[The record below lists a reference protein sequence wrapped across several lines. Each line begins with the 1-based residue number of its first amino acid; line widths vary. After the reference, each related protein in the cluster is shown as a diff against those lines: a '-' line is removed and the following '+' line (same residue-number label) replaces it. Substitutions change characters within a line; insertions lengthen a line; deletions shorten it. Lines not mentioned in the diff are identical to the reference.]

1 MSRSILNFGAGPA
14 MLPEEIMLQAQSEF
28 LDWQGI
34 GKSVMEI
41 GHRTDDFK
49 SIANHA
55 EQSLREIL
63 NIPDDYHVLFLAGGA
78 TQQFSV
84 IPMNLLQ
91 GKTSADYL
99 HTGIW
104 SAKAMQLAKRYCDIN
119 MVCSSEQ
126 SNFTTIPDKNDWQL
140 DSKAAYVYYTDNE
153 TIGGLEF
160 PFTPD
165 VTGVPLV
172 SDMTSSILSKT
183 IDVSRFGLIF
193 AAAQKNIGP
202 AGMTVVIVHKDL
214 LGEVLPFTPDLFD
227 YRLQTQEKSMLNTP
241 PTFNWYMAG
250 LMFDWIK
257 QQGGLDELEKR
268 NQRKSSLLYDF
279 IDASSFYQNHIDAVY
294 RSKMN
299 VVFSLTDENL
309 TDDFLKQ
316 AESNGLHAL
325 KGHRLAGGMRASLY
339 NAMPESGV
347 KQLVDFMREFERTQS
362 VK

>member
-14 MLPEEIMLQAQSEF
+14 MLPEEIMLQAQAEF
-28 LDWQGI
+28 MDWQST

-49 SIANHA
+49 AIANHA
-55 EQSLREIL
+55 EQSLRDIL
-63 NIPDDYHVLFLAGGA
+63 NVPNDYQVLFLAGGA

-91 GKTSADYL
+91 DKTSADYC

-104 SAKAMQLAKRYCDIN
+104 SAKAMQLAKKYTN
-119 MVCSSEQ
+119 TNVVCSSDNT
-126 SNFTTIPDKNDWQL
+126 NFTTIPDSNDWNL
-140 DSKAAYVYYTDNE
+140 NSEAAYVYYTDNE

-160 PFTPD
+160 NFIPD
-165 VTGVPLV
+165 VGGVPLV
-172 SDMTSSILSKT
+172 SDMTSSILSKQ
-183 IDVSRFGLIF
+183 IDVSRFGIIF

-202 AGMTVVIVHKDL
+202 AGMTL
-214 LGEVLPFTPDLFD
+214 LIIHESLLAEPIAFTPDLFN
-227 YRLQTQEKSMLNTP
+227 YRLQAAEKSMLNTP

-250 LMFDWIK
+250 LMFDWVK
-257 QQGGLDELEKR
+257 KQGGISEIEKI

-279 IDASSFYQNHIDAVY
+279 IDASSLYTNNINVTC

-299 VVFSLTDENL
+299 VVFSLDDESL
-309 TDDFLKQ
+309 TDDFLNQ

-325 KGHRLAGGMRASLY
+325 KGHRLAGGMRVSLY

-347 KQLVDFMREFERTQS
+347 KQLIDFMQEFERA
-362 VK
+362 K

>member
-1 MSRSILNFGAGPA
+1 MSCSVLNFGAGPA
-14 MLPEEIMLQAQSEF
+14 MLPEEVMLQAQAEL
-28 LDWQGI
+28 LDWKGT

-49 SIANHA
+49 SLANHA
-55 EQSLREIL
+55 EQSLRDIL
-63 NIPDDYHVLFLAGGA
+63 TIPDNYHVLFLAGGA

-91 GKTSADYL
+91 GKASADYC

-104 SAKAMQLAKRYCDIN
+104 SAKAMQLAKRYCHIN
-119 MVCSSEQ
+119 TVCTSEE
-126 SNFTTIPDKNDWQL
+126 SNFKTIPGINDWKL
-140 DSKAAYVYYTDNE
+140 DKEAAYVYYTDNE

-160 PFTPD
+160 HSIPEVSD
-165 VTGVPLV
+165 VPLV
-172 SDMTSSILSKT
+172 SDMTSSILSKN

-202 AGMTVVIVHKDL
+202 AGMTIVIVKQSL
-214 LGEVLPFTPDLFD
+214 LAEVLPFTPDLFD
-227 YRLQTQEKSMLNTP
+227 YRLQAKENSMLNTP

-250 LMFDWIK
+250 LMFDWVI
-257 QQGGLDELEKR
+257 QQGGIEELELR
-268 NQRKSSLLYDF
+268 NLRKSSLLYDL
-279 IDASSFYQNHIDAVY
+279 IDESSFYQNEIDITC

-299 VVFSLTDENL
+299 VVFSLANENL
-309 TDDFLKQ
+309 TDNFLKQ

-362 VK
+362 

>member
-14 MLPEEIMLQAQSEF
+14 MLPEAIMLQAQAEL
-28 LDWQGI
+28 LDWNST

-49 SIANHA
+49 SIATHA
-55 EQSLREIL
+55 EQSLRDII
-63 NIPDDYHVLFLAGGA
+63 NVPDDYHVLFLAGGA

-84 IPMNLLQ
+84 IPMNLMQ

-99 HTGIW
+99 YTGIW
-104 SAKAMQLAKRYCDIN
+104 SAKAMQLAKKYCETNI
-119 MVCSSEQ
+119 VCSSES
-126 SNFTTIPDKNDWQL
+126 SNFTNIPDANDWQL
-140 DSKAAYVYYTDNE
+140 DSNAAYVYYTDNE

-160 PFTPD
+160 HSIPD
-165 VTGVPLV
+165 VGNVPLI
-172 SDMTSSILSKT
+172 SDMTSSILSKQF
-183 IDVSRFGLIF
+183 DVSRFSLIF

-202 AGMTVVIVHKDL
+202 AGMTLLIVNKEL
-214 LGEVLPFTPDLFD
+214 LGDVLPFTPDLFD
-227 YRLQTQEKSMLNTP
+227 YRLQAQEKSMLNTP

-250 LMFDWIK
+250 LMFDWVK
-257 QQGGLDELEKR
+257 HQGGLVELEKQ

-279 IDASSFYQNHIDAVY
+279 IDSSSIYHNPIDTAC

-299 VVFSLTDENL
+299 VVFSLTDESL
-309 TDDFLKQ
+309 TDNFLKQ

-347 KQLVDFMREFERTQS
+347 KQLVDFMQEFERTQS

>member
-14 MLPEEIMLQAQSEF
+14 MLPEAIMLQAQAEL
-28 LDWQGI
+28 LDWNGT

-49 SIANHA
+49 SIAEHA
-55 EQSLREIL
+55 EQSLRELL
-63 NIPDDYHVLFLAGGA
+63 NISNDYHVLFLAGGA

-91 GKTSADYL
+91 GKTFADYL

-104 SAKAMQLAKRYCDIN
+104 SNKAMQLAKRYCETNI
-119 MVCSSEQ
+119 VCSSED
-126 SNFTTIPDKNDWQL
+126 SNFTTIPNVSDWIFN
-140 DSKAAYVYYTDNE
+140 SEAAYVYYTDNE

-160 PFTPD
+160 HSIPD
-165 VTGVPLV
+165 VGGVPLV
-172 SDMTSSILSKT
+172 SDMTSSILSKN
-183 IDVSRFGLIF
+183 IDVSKFGLIF

-202 AGMTVVIVHKDL
+202 AGLTVVIVKKEL

-227 YRLQTQEKSMLNTP
+227 YQIEAIEKSMLNTP

-250 LMFDWIK
+250 LMFNWVK
-257 QQGGLDELEKR
+257 QQGGLDEMEKC

-279 IDASSFYQNHIDAVY
+279 IDASNFYINRIDKTC
-294 RSKMN
+294 RSRVN
-299 VVFSLTDENL
+299 VVFSLTDESL
-309 TDDFLKQ
+309 TENFLNQ

-347 KQLVDFMREFERTQS
+347 KQLVDFMQEFERTQS